1 MNKITNLFVDTK
13 TMAGRCLLL
22 TRRNPDMVLTSFVA
36 PVMMMILFAYVL
48 GGAINVGSAS
58 YVNYIVPGII
68 LQSLGQCAT
77 TTAIS
82 VSTDIKTGI
91 IDRFCTMPIKKS
103 SILSGHVWESF
114 ARNGLATSLVVAV
127 AFLVGFRPKAD
138 FAGWLLVLLILSLY
152 ILAISWCS
160 IFFGIIAKSPEGAGA
175 FSVFAIIL
183 PYLSS
188 GFVPTDTMPKALEL
202 FAEHQP
208 MTPIIDT
215 LRTVLQGEELQSHT
229 LAAAILWCALLLT
242 FFYFLSVKAFR
253 KNISR

>member
-48 GGAINVGSAS
+48 GGAINVGSA

-114 ARNGLATSLVVAV
+114 ARNGLATILVVAV

-138 FAGWLLVLLILSLY
+138 FAGWLF
-152 ILAISWCS
+152 W
-160 IFFGIIAKSPEGAGA
+160 
-175 FSVFAIIL
+175 
-183 PYLSS
+183 
-188 GFVPTDTMPKALEL
+188 
-202 FAEHQP
+202 
-208 MTPIIDT
+208 
-215 LRTVLQGEELQSHT
+215 
-229 LAAAILWCALLLT
+229 
-242 FFYFLSVKAFR
+242 FY
-253 KNISR
+253 

>member
-1 MNKITNLFVDTK
+1 MKKLVSSFYDTK

-22 TRRNPDMVLTSFVA
+22 TKRNPDMILTSFVA
-36 PVMMMILFAYVL
+36 PVLMMILFVYVL
-48 GGAINVGSAS
+48 GGAMNVGSTS

-103 SILSGHVWESF
+103 AILSGHLWESF
-114 ARNGLATSLVVAV
+114 ARNGLTTALVVAV
-127 AFLVGFRPKAD
+127 AFLVGFRPEAN
-138 FAGWLLVLLILSLY
+138 FAGWLVAILILCLY
-152 ILAISWCS
+152 IQTISWCS

-175 FSVFAIIL
+175 FSVFAIVL
-183 PYLSS
+183 PYISS
-188 GFVPTDTMPKALEL
+188 GFVPTDTMPKALRI

-215 LRTVLQGEELQSHT
+215 LRDALQGKALQADIALT
-229 LAAAILWCALLLT
+229 AMLWCVFLLAA
-242 FFYFLSVKAFR
+242 FYVLSVRAFQR
-253 KNISR
+253 KQ

>member
-1 MNKITNLFVDTK
+1 MI
-13 TMAGRCLLL
+13 
-22 TRRNPDMVLTSFVA
+22 LTSFVA
-36 PVMMMILFAYVL
+36 PVLMMILFVYVL
-48 GGAINVGSAS
+48 GGAMNVGSTS

-103 SILSGHVWESF
+103 AILSGHLWESF
-114 ARNGLATSLVVAV
+114 ARNGLTTALVVAV
-127 AFLVGFRPKAD
+127 AFLVGFRPEAN
-138 FAGWLLVLLILSLY
+138 FAGWLVAILILCLY
-152 ILAISWCS
+152 IQTISWCS

-175 FSVFAIIL
+175 FSVFAIVL
-183 PYLSS
+183 PYISS
-188 GFVPTDTMPKALEL
+188 GFVPTDTMPKALRI

-215 LRTVLQGEELQSHT
+215 LRNALQGKALQADIALT
-229 LAAAILWCALLLT
+229 AMLWCVFLLAA
-242 FFYFLSVKAFR
+242 FYVLSVRAFQR
-253 KNISR
+253 KQ

>member
-1 MNKITNLFVDTK
+1 MKKTVSLFHDTK

-22 TRRNPDMVLTSFVA
+22 TKRNPDMVLTSFVA
-36 PVMMMILFAYVL
+36 PVLMMILFAYVL
-48 GGAINVGSAS
+48 GGAINVGSTS

-114 ARNGLATSLVVAV
+114 ARNGLATMLVMA
-127 AFLVGFRPKAD
+127 AALLVGFRPKAD
-138 FAGWLLVLLILSLY
+138 FTDGFVVLLILCLY

-160 IFFGIIAKSPEGAGA
+160 VFFGIIAKSPEGAGA
-175 FSVFAIIL
+175 FSVFAIVL

-188 GFVPTDTMPKALEL
+188 GFVPTDTMPKALQI

-215 LRTVLQGEELQSHT
+215 LRTALQGEELQMDT
-229 LAAAILWCALLLT
+229 LSASIVWCVLLLT
-242 FFYFLSVKAFR
+242 VFYALAVRTFR
-253 KNISR
+253 KKR

>member
-114 ARNGLATSLVVAV
+114 SRNGLATILVVAV

-188 GFVPTDTMPKALEL
+188 GLSLIHIFCVTFWNVEL
-202 FAEHQP
+202 A
-208 MTPIIDT
+208 
-215 LRTVLQGEELQSHT
+215 SY
-229 LAAAILWCALLLT
+229 AARRGSG
-242 FFYFLSVKAFR
+242 SV
-253 KNISR
+253 S

>member
-1 MNKITNLFVDTK
+1 MRDYHSNQRKHRYKN
-13 TMAGRCLLL
+13 GHYRPLLY
-22 TRRNPDMVLTSFVA
+22 D
-36 PVMMMILFAYVL
+36 AY
-48 GGAINVGSAS
+48 
-58 YVNYIVPGII
+58 
-68 LQSLGQCAT
+68 
-77 TTAIS
+77 
-82 VSTDIKTGI
+82 
-91 IDRFCTMPIKKS
+91 KKS

-114 ARNGLATSLVVAV
+114 ARNGLATILVVAV

-215 LRTVLQGEELQSHT
+215 LRTVLQGKN
-229 LAAAILWCALLLT
+229 C
-242 FFYFLSVKAFR
+242 KATHWQPLYCGVHCC
-253 KNISR
+253 

>member
-1 MNKITNLFVDTK
+1 
-13 TMAGRCLLL
+13 
-22 TRRNPDMVLTSFVA
+22 MVLTSFVA
-36 PVMMMILFAYVL
+36 PVLMMILFTYVL
-48 GGAINVGSAS
+48 GGAINVGGAS

-91 IDRFCTMPIKKS
+91 IDRFCTMPITKS
-103 SILSGHVWESF
+103 AILSGHVWESF
-114 ARNGLATSLVVAV
+114 ARNGLATILVVGS
-127 AFLVGFRPKAD
+127 AFLVGFRPKAAFTD
-138 FAGWLLVLLILSLY
+138 WLAVILVLCLY
-152 ILAISWCS
+152 ILTISWCS

-188 GFVPTDTMPKALEL
+188 GFVPIDTMPKALQV

-215 LRTVLQGEELQSHT
+215 LRTAMQGEAIQTHT
-229 LAAAILWCALLLT
+229 LTVAGLWCALLLT
-242 FFYFLSVKAFR
+242 LFYVLAVKAFR
-253 KNISR
+253 KKY

>member
-114 ARNGLATSLVVAV
+114 ARNGLATILVVAV

-175 FSVFAIIL
+175 FSVFA
-183 PYLSS
+183 LS
-188 GFVPTDTMPKALEL
+188 LI
-202 FAEHQP
+202 H
-208 MTPIIDT
+208 I
-215 LRTVLQGEELQSHT
+215 
-229 LAAAILWCALLLT
+229 
-242 FFYFLSVKAFR
+242 
-253 KNISR
+253 

>member
-1 MNKITNLFVDTK
+1 MI
-13 TMAGRCLLL
+13 
-22 TRRNPDMVLTSFVA
+22 LTSFVA
-36 PVMMMILFAYVL
+36 PVLMMILFVYVL
-48 GGAINVGSAS
+48 GGAMNVGSTS

-103 SILSGHVWESF
+103 AILSGHLWESF
-114 ARNGLATSLVVAV
+114 ARNGLTTALVVAV
-127 AFLVGFRPKAD
+127 AFLVGFRPEAN
-138 FAGWLLVLLILSLY
+138 FAGWLVAILNLCLY
-152 ILAISWCS
+152 IQTISLCS

-175 FSVFAIIL
+175 FSVFAIVL
-183 PYLSS
+183 PYISS
-188 GFVPTDTMPKALEL
+188 GFVPTDTMPKALRI

-215 LRTVLQGEELQSHT
+215 LRDALQGKALQADIALT
-229 LAAAILWCALLLT
+229 AMLWCVFLLAA
-242 FFYFLSVKAFR
+242 FYVLSVRAFQR
-253 KNISR
+253 RQ